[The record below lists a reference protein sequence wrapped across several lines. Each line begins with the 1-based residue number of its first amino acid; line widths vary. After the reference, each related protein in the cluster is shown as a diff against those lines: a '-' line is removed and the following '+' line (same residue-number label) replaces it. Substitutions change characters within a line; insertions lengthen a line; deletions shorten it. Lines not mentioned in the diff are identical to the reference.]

1 MAPTN
6 LRKRRTTTTV
16 VGITER
22 SHGGR
27 YGPYPLT
34 EYPLANLV
42 LHPVGSYT
50 GRSNTDTSHH
60 RAVPRGDSMAKGVLL
75 VMTEPLPGKED
86 EFNDWYS
93 NVHLH
98 ELVKVPG
105 IAAAQ
110 RFEAVPWSNGAV
122 PAQRYLAVYEFDA
135 DVEEVKEALAAARS
149 TFSETPQVMDPAS
162 TVVFSFSA
170 IGDRAEG

>member
-1 MAPTN
+1 
-6 LRKRRTTTTV
+6 V
-16 VGITER
+16 
-22 SHGGR
+22 
-27 YGPYPLT
+27 
-34 EYPLANLV
+34 
-42 LHPVGSYT
+42 
-50 GRSNTDTSHH
+50 
-60 RAVPRGDSMAKGVLL
+60 AKAILL
-75 VMTEPLPGKED
+75 VMTEPLAGKED

-110 RFEAVPWSNGAV
+110 RFMAVPWSNGEV

-135 DVEEVKEALAAARS
+135 DVEDVKKALADARS
-149 TFSETPQVMDPAS
+149 TFSETPQVMDPSS
-162 TVVFSFSA
+162 TVVYSFSA

>member
-27 YGPYPLT
+27 YGPFPLT

-50 GRSNTDTSHH
+50 RRNTDTSHD

-122 PAQRYLAVYEFDA
+122 PASATSPCTSSTPTWKRSRRRSPQLGPPS
-135 DVEEVKEALAAARS
+135 ARH
-149 TFSETPQVMDPAS
+149 P
-162 TVVFSFSA
+162 
-170 IGDRAEG
+170 R